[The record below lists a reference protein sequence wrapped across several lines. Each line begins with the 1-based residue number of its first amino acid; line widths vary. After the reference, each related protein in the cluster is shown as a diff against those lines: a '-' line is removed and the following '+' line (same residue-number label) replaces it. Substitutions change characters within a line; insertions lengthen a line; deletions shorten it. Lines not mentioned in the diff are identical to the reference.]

1 MGTVEG
7 QFVGWL
13 ETEAVSV
20 PEQETYARVTELVEE
35 YSSTLYRVAY
45 SVTRNAADAEDVVQE
60 TFLRVLRHRNK
71 LGDVRDY
78 RVWLVRIA
86 WNLVLDRKRRA
97 KTRPQVDDFED
108 LARVLPTG
116 EMRAE
121 KMVITAQRHARILGL
136 IDTLPERERE
146 VLLLSAVNELSTV
159 EIALVLKTTESTIR
173 SRLYRARHA
182 LAAKMTDTWITFAAS
197 GDPNNAQI
205 PNWMAYTT
213 ADRTVMLFDNDIKTA
228 SDPHHAQIRELWAEL
243 PPIRPS

>member
-1 MGTVEG
+1 MMRLYIRQSLRSAMGTMEG

-13 ETEAVSV
+13 EAEAVAL
-20 PEQETYARVTELVEE
+20 PEQDTHARVTALVEE
-35 YSSTLYRVAY
+35 YSTTPY

-71 LGDVRDY
+71 LAEVRDY

-97 KTRPQVDDFED
+97 KTRPQVDDFEE

-116 EMRAE
+116 EMSAE

-136 IDTLPERERE
+136 IDNLPARERE
-146 VLLLSAVNELSTV
+146 VLLLSAVKELSTV
-159 EIALVLKTTESTIR
+159 EIALVLDTTESTIR

-182 LAAKMTDTWITFAAS
+182 LAA
-197 GDPNNAQI
+197 
-205 PNWMAYTT
+205 
-213 ADRTVMLFDNDIKTA
+213 MLEQEG
-228 SDPHHAQIRELWAEL
+228 SLQ
-243 PPIRPS
+243 